1 MYLKNIK
8 AFGFKSFADKMNIEV
23 KDGITGVVG
32 PNGSGK
38 SNIVDAVRWVLG
50 EQSVKAL
57 RGESGMNDVIFSG
70 SKTRSQANRS
80 VVSLTFDNSDHYLN
94 SEFTELEIKRVLYR
108 NGDNEYYINNAKVR
122 LKDVT
127 DLFMDSGAGKQSFN
141 IISQGTVTDI
151 VNNKPTERRIIF
163 EEAAGVLKY
172 KKRKED
178 TLRKLDKAKDNLE
191 KVSLLIQELEGQVKP
206 LEKQAEAANKYLKY
220 SNELKNTEISL
231 IANDIKEINAV
242 YKDLQDEKENIN
254 NYLENMDLANNKEMA
269 NLEKLKLDK
278 LKLEEEINRN
288 TEELMQYEKK
298 LAELD
303 AKKQLATERKKYE
316 VDDLKLE
323 NNIISLKEDTLN
335 INKNIVTLTSELN
348 NLKNELQNKTKTKN
362 ELDDDILSLTHK
374 HYSLE
379 ALINNKNK
387 EILEDKNKLDIINN
401 NIEENATMPYAVKVI
416 LNNPRFKN
424 IYGTLGS
431 LISTDDKYM
440 VAINTALGANNNVLV
455 LDTPNDAKECINYLK
470 ENKYGRATFFPLSVI
485 KGRNIDSHTLN
496 LINNENG
503 FINTADNLVDY
514 DDKYSEIIKNQLGN
528 IIIVDNLDSMNK
540 IGKLI
545 DYKYRVIT
553 LDGEVLYAGGAI
565 TGGTIKK
572 DNSLLKLKQDALK
585 LTEQIDI
592 ISVEVK
598 RHAKELN
605 NILTEEKEKNEL
617 VRNQMT
623 DIIDLTEKINRKNI
637 SLMDLKKNFN
647 SKQQELDST
656 NNVKNNDI
664 DKEINELLE
673 DYYKKTSEKDI
684 LMQKNKNIKN
694 ELDNIILKIN
704 DFEEKNKKINADY
717 NKNQN
722 NLKDIE
728 IKLGK
733 MDVKLDN
740 YLNILNEN
748 YNMTYNHA
756 VEVSDPNM
764 DINDARDK
772 VNNLKQLIKQLGDVN
787 IGSIQ
792 EYERVNTRYTFLVNQ
807 QEDLNSSTNELLN
820 IINDMDKIMITKFKE
835 SFNLIANNF
844 SDVFKTLFKGGIGK
858 LILTDPDNLLETG
871 IDIIAEPPGKKLNS
885 IVLLSGGEKTLTA
898 IALLFAI
905 LKTKPVPFVILD
917 EVEAALDDANVDTFG
932 KYLEKQKENSQ
943 FIIITHKKKTMEY
956 ADTLY
961 GITMQESGVS
971 KLVSVKLE
979 D

>member
-1 MYLKNIK
+1 
-8 AFGFKSFADKMNIEV
+8 
-23 KDGITGVVG
+23 
-32 PNGSGK
+32 
-38 SNIVDAVRWVLG
+38 
-50 EQSVKAL
+50 
-57 RGESGMNDVIFSG
+57 
-70 SKTRSQANRS
+70 
-80 VVSLTFDNSDHYLN
+80 
-94 SEFTELEIKRVLYR
+94 
-108 NGDNEYYINNAKVR
+108 
-122 LKDVT
+122 
-127 DLFMDSGAGKQSFN
+127 
-141 IISQGTVTDI
+141 
-151 VNNKPTERRIIF
+151 
-163 EEAAGVLKY
+163 
-172 KKRKED
+172 
-178 TLRKLDKAKDNLE
+178 
-191 KVSLLIQELEGQVKP
+191 
-206 LEKQAEAANKYLKY
+206 
-220 SNELKNTEISL
+220 
-231 IANDIKEINAV
+231 
-242 YKDLQDEKENIN
+242 
-254 NYLENMDLANNKEMA
+254 
-269 NLEKLKLDK
+269 
-278 LKLEEEINRN
+278 
-288 TEELMQYEKK
+288 
-298 LAELD
+298 
-303 AKKQLATERKKYE
+303 
-316 VDDLKLE
+316 
-323 NNIISLKEDTLN
+323 
-335 INKNIVTLTSELN
+335 
-348 NLKNELQNKTKTKN
+348 
-362 ELDDDILSLTHK
+362 
-374 HYSLE
+374 
-379 ALINNKNK
+379 
-387 EILEDKNKLDIINN
+387 
-401 NIEENATMPYAVKVI
+401 
-416 LNNPRFKN
+416 
-424 IYGTLGS
+424 
-431 LISTDDKYM
+431 
-440 VAINTALGANNNVLV
+440 
-455 LDTPNDAKECINYLK
+455 
-470 ENKYGRATFFPLSVI
+470 
-485 KGRNIDSHTLN
+485 
-496 LINNENG
+496 
-503 FINTADNLVDY
+503 
-514 DDKYSEIIKNQLGN
+514 
-528 IIIVDNLDSMNK
+528 MNK

-592 ISVEVK
+592 ISIEVK

-764 DINDARDK
+764 DINDAKDK

-835 SFNLIANNF
+835 SFNMIANNF